1 MELKEYLTTPN
12 GHSYLTMKRVFSEH
26 LTEDTNILLD
36 ACIPLVS
43 LHITRNYFA
52 EDEYRAII
60 RTLEIINSVARAEIL
75 RKLYTF
81 SEEEINSL
89 EAKLAWELRD

>member
-12 GHSYLTMKRVFSEH
+12 RTGYLTMKKVFSEH
-26 LTEDTNILLD
+26 LTADTNILLD
-36 ACIPLVS
+36 ACIPLVN
-43 LHITRNYFA
+43 LHITKNYFA
-52 EDEYRAII
+52 DDEYEAINK
-60 RTLEIINSVARAEIL
+60 TLDVINSIARTEIL

-81 SEEEINSL
+81 SDDEIESL